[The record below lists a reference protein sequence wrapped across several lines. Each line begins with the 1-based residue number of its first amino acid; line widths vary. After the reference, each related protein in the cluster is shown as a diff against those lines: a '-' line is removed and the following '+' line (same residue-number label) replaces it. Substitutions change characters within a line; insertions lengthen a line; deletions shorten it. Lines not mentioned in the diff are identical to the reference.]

1 MQVSLFLSVTLPGST
16 ICMYVL
22 TYGNYVMHISVCL
35 FSHIDMFNGCCD
47 CVASFV
53 PLIRIKQACITCI
66 IIGTETVFAVNPV
79 SKIFLKCT
87 HV

>member
-1 MQVSLFLSVTLPGST
+1 MAVVT
-16 ICMYVL
+16 VL
-22 TYGNYVMHISVCL
+22 TEICTLNKPFGL
-35 FSHIDMFNGCCD
+35 
-47 CVASFV
+47 ASFV
-53 PLIRIKQACITCI
+53 PLIRIKQACITYI